1 MAPNSNL
8 HGLNI
13 VQPAESSS
21 ERAPNLD
28 SLLYPGADSAA
39 EQFSLWSNLHFDG
52 DDFDARKRMGTD
64 HTEGKRA
71 AQAVHDA
78 HMTPQTPSFDLQ
90 ALFAANL
97 SQTSNPTLSLAQLIQ
112 FAQVQTQNSAP
123 PRNPTISLPE
133 AKRARTS
140 SAPTFSPANSPPNTA
155 STSASSSSITPVDEK
170 RRRNTAAS
178 ARFRAKK
185 KEREAALEEKAKIL
199 ETRVGELERECEGLR
214 RENGWLRGLVVGVVG
229 TAVEPET
236 SVMSSGKTAGAGVK
250 RGREGD

>member
-1 MAPNSNL
+1 M
-8 HGLNI
+8 
-13 VQPAESSS
+13 
-21 ERAPNLD
+21 D

-64 HTEGKRA
+64 HAEEKRA
-71 AQAVHDA
+71 APA
-78 HMTPQTPSFDLQ
+78 HTTPQTPSFDLQ

-97 SQTSNPTLSLAQLIQ
+97 SHTTNPALSLAQLIQ
-112 FAQVQTQNSAP
+112 FAQVQTQISAP
-123 PRNPTISLPE
+123 QRNSTISLPE

-140 SAPTFSPANSPPNTA
+140 STSTFSPAISPSNMV
-155 STSASSSSITPVDEK
+155 STSSPITPVDEK

-185 KEREAALEEKAKIL
+185 KEREAALEEKAKVL

-236 SVMSSGKTAGAGVK
+236 SIKKTAGAGVK
-250 RGREGD
+250 RGRDED